1 MIDFLRITGFQKRCL
16 LRLLR
21 SGAYMQIS
29 LKKTLGLIWLVG
41 LCLPVKSAGQDHV
54 ACATGQKQD
63 VGLGVFG
70 DMTIHDGAPGVWGTL
85 VLDRVQVRGKL
96 TLADHIPQRIIA
108 RLSRVEHLLVTN
120 PTQVTLHGEL
130 TIDGT
135 IRVEQG
141 VFDAR
146 LGHLLLSDS
155 AKVFVGIGG
164 RLLLQS
170 PQYDRV
176 RDTHTRLSDQ
186 FPVAILPAESQ
197 ACGYTL
203 TTSLLFVHPNS
214 DVLSVAA
221 TPRYPPPE
229 IPATRRIH
237 AFRQPVVYA
246 LLFLSIALA

>member
-1 MIDFLRITGFQKRCL
+1 MIDFLRITGLQKRRL
-16 LRLLR
+16 SRLLR

-29 LKKTLGLIWLVG
+29 IKKKLGLIWLVG

-54 ACATGQKQD
+54 ACATGQQQD

-120 PTQVTLHGEL
+120 PTRVTLQGDL
-130 TIDGT
+130 TIDGAL
-135 IRVEQG
+135 RVKRG

-146 LGHLLLSDS
+146 LANLVFSDS
-155 AKVFVGIGG
+155 AKRVVGPGG

-170 PQYDRV
+170 TQYSSV
-176 RDTHTRLSDQ
+176 RDTYTRLSDPI
-186 FPVAILPAESQ
+186 PVAVLPVERLLWVCQKIES
-197 ACGYTL
+197 L
-203 TTSLLFVHPNS
+203 TSVYRGRYA
-214 DVLSVAA
+214 LSVLLA
-221 TPRYPPPE
+221 PQNPPPE
-229 IPATRRIH
+229 IPAAPYAGLGASRCPRAFFIH
-237 AFRQPVVYA
+237 KQ
-246 LLFLSIALA
+246 LI